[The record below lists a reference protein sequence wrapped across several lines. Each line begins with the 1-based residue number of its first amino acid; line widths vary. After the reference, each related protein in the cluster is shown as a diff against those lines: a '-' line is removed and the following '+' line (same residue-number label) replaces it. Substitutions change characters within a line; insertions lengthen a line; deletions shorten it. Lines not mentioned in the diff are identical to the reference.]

1 MLRIFI
7 ADEHEVARQGVR
19 VHLEAQQGWQVV
31 GEAGDGTQAIRTAIE
46 TKPDLAVLAY
56 ELPKINGLDVTAR
69 IREQLPN
76 TEVVIHTARNIE
88 NLLTHLLRAGARGI
102 VFKSEPMSHLIEAVR
117 AVAARKF
124 FFGDME
130 ALRRIQDMPQESASS
145 LTPRELSV
153 VRLIADGHTNKQA
166 ARLLGISLKTVESH
180 RANIMIK
187 LEIGSSADLVRY
199 AVRNQI
205 VEA

>member
-1 MLRIFI
+1 MLRVLI
-7 ADEHEVARQGVR
+7 ADEHDVTRQGVR

-31 GEAGDGTQAIRTAIE
+31 GEAAEGKQAIHAAIE
-46 TKPDLAVLAY
+46 TKPDVAVLAY
-56 ELPKINGLDVTAR
+56 ELPIANGIDVTAR

-76 TEVVIHTARNIE
+76 TEVVIYTARNIE
-88 NLLTHLLRAGARGI
+88 NLLAHLLRAGARGI
-102 VFKSEPMSHLIEAVR
+102 VFKSEPISHLIQAIK
-117 AVAARKF
+117 AVAARKLY
-124 FFGDME
+124 FGDME
-130 ALRRIQDMPQESASS
+130 ALRRIQDMPQEARSS
-145 LTPRELSV
+145 LTPRERSV
-153 VRLIADGHTNKQA
+153 IQLIADGYTNKQA
-166 ARLLGISLKTVESH
+166 ARMLGISLKTVESH